1 MATATD
7 QTLSAAGRPR
17 RRRSQGLLAR
27 IVRHRHDYLYILPA
41 LIVMFV
47 VIGYPVYYVIEL
59 SFYKTPPSLAMSDKI
74 FVGLENYQRILAARS
89 FHEVTVNTI
98 IWTVAST
105 FFAFVL
111 GFGAALCLDRAFF
124 LRGPMRGILL
134 VPFVISAVAG
144 SFVWRWMYN
153 SDIGVI
159 GAILVQL
166 GNTDRPLNFLDN
178 TQTVLASL
186 IVVNVWREFPFA
198 MIMMLAGLQTVPD
211 ELHRA
216 AKMDGASVIQRF
228 WNITLPHLKSVT
240 LITVLLLTV
249 NNLNSFIIPWIMT
262 GGGPAGASDIWITA
276 IYQLAFGRVRFGVAS
291 AYSVILFL
299 VMMVLGYYY
308 VRAMTRGDDRRP
320 E

>member
-1 MATATD
+1 MATAIGETRP
-7 QTLSAAGRPR
+7 AASRRQRKSPGLFGRIYKH
-17 RRRSQGLLAR
+17 RS
-27 IVRHRHDYLYILPA
+27 DYLYILPA

-59 SFYKTPPSLAMSDKI
+59 SFFKTPPSLAMDDKI
-74 FVGLENYQRILAARS
+74 FVGLDNYSRILQARS
-89 FHEVTVNTI
+89 FHEVTINTV
-98 IWTVAST
+98 IWTVFST

-111 GFGAALCLDRAFF
+111 GFGAALALDRAFF
-124 LRGPMRGILL
+124 LRGPMRGALL
-134 VPFVISAVAG
+134 IPFVISAVAG

-159 GAILVQL
+159 GAFLVEL
-166 GNTDRPLNFLDN
+166 GIMDRPLNFLDN

-198 MIMMLAGLQTVPD
+198 MIMLLAGLQTVPD

-228 WNITLPHLKSVT
+228 FHVTVPHLKSVT

-276 IYQLAFGRVRFGVAS
+276 IYQLAFGRVRFGIAS
-291 AYSVILFL
+291 AYSVILFV

-308 VRAMTRGDDRRP
+308 VRAMTRGDERRP

>member
-1 MATATD
+1 MATAIGETRS
-7 QTLSAAGRPR
+7 TAGRRPR
-17 RRRSQGLLAR
+17 NGPGLFGRIYKHRS
-27 IVRHRHDYLYILPA
+27 DYLYILPA

-59 SFYKTPPSLAMSDKI
+59 SFYKTPPSLAMADKI
-74 FVGLENYQRILAARS
+74 FVGIDNYSRILQARS
-89 FHEVTVNTI
+89 FHEVTINTV
-98 IWTVAST
+98 IWTVFST

-111 GFGAALCLDRAFF
+111 GFGAALSLDRAFF
-124 LRGPMRGILL
+124 LRGPMRGALL
-134 VPFVISAVAG
+134 IPFVISAVAG

-159 GAILVQL
+159 GAFLVEL
-166 GNTDRPLNFLDN
+166 GITDRPLNFLDN

-198 MIMMLAGLQTVPD
+198 MIMLLAGLQTVPD

-228 WNITLPHLKSVT
+228 FHVTVPHLKSVT

-276 IYQLAFGRVRFGVAS
+276 IYQLAFGRVRFGIAS
-291 AYSVILFL
+291 AYSVILFV

-308 VRAMTRGDDRRP
+308 VRAMTRGDERRP

>member
-1 MATATD
+1 MRPAPAP
-7 QTLSAAGRPR
+7 ARGPR
-17 RRRSQGLLAR
+17 RSPGLLKR
-27 IVRHRHDYLYILPA
+27 IYKHRFDYLYILPS

-47 VIGYPVYYVIEL
+47 VIGYPVYYVVEL
-59 SFYKTPPSLAMSDKI
+59 SFFKTPPSLAMSEKV
-74 FVGLENYQRILAARS
+74 FVGLDNYSRILQARS
-89 FHEVTVNTI
+89 FHEVSVNTI
-98 IWTVAST
+98 IWTVFST

-111 GFGAALCLDRAFF
+111 GFGAALALDRAFF
-124 LRGPMRGILL
+124 LRAPLRGMLL
-134 VPFVISAVAG
+134 IPFVISAVAG

-153 SDIGVI
+153 SDIGAI
-159 GAILVQL
+159 GGLIMEL
-166 GNTDRPLNFLDN
+166 GLSDRPLNFLDN

-198 MIMMLAGLQTVPD
+198 MIMMLAGLQTVPS

-216 AKMDGASVIQRF
+216 ALMDGAGVVQRF
-228 WNITLPHLKSVT
+228 FHVTVPHLKAVT

-276 IYQLAFGRVRFGVAS
+276 IYQTAFGRVRFGIAS
-291 AYSVILFL
+291 AYSVILFV
-299 VMMVLGYYY
+299 VMMTLGYFY

>member
-1 MATATD
+1 MATAIGETRS
-7 QTLSAAGRPR
+7 TAGRRPR
-17 RRRSQGLLAR
+17 NGPGLFGRIYKHRS
-27 IVRHRHDYLYILPA
+27 DYLYILPA

-59 SFYKTPPSLAMSDKI
+59 SFYKTPPSLAMADKI
-74 FVGLENYQRILAARS
+74 FVGIDNYSRILQARS
-89 FHEVTVNTI
+89 FHEVTINTV
-98 IWTVAST
+98 IWTVFST

-111 GFGAALCLDRAFF
+111 GFGAALSLDRAFF
-124 LRGPMRGILL
+124 LRGPMRGALL
-134 VPFVISAVAG
+134 IPFVISAVAG

-159 GAILVQL
+159 GAFLVEL
-166 GNTDRPLNFLDN
+166 GITDRPLNFLDN

-198 MIMMLAGLQTVPD
+198 MIMLLAGLQTVPD

-228 WNITLPHLKSVT
+228 FHVTVPHLKSVT

-262 GGGPAGASDIWITA
+262 GGGPAGASDIWITD
-276 IYQLAFGRVRFGVAS
+276 IYQLAFGRVRFGIAA

-299 VMMVLGYYY
+299 VMMTLGYYY
-308 VRAMTRGDDRRP
+308 VRAMTRGDERRA